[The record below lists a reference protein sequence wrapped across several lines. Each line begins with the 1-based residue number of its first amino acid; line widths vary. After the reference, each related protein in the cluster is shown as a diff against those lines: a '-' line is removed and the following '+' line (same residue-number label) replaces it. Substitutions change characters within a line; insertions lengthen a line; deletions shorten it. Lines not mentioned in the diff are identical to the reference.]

1 MSNDIPNEDR
11 VLGEALAR
19 SIEAQS
25 PPQTPFA
32 RSRIAMRLE
41 RPQRRFPFA
50 AMLGAAA
57 AIVLA
62 LALGSW
68 LLELRA
74 DRDRSIA
81 TAPTAS
87 PDAATAVP
95 SPVPSPSATA
105 PAGASTPAPVTSLR
119 VFFPRAGLPPVSA
132 IVMGAGPQASAEDRI
147 RSRLEALNP
156 ARTPAVPPG
165 AFNPFPLSDPAQ
177 LRVASVVVS
186 GDTASV
192 DFALF
197 DGGWRWSGD
206 EPQVRGLIQEL
217 VYTATEEPGIRRV
230 TITENGGKPTSIG
243 GVAVAS
249 PLSREDVFGY
259 AHPGDTRP
267 YSGSGAPMPPLSVAL
282 STTYSVDQFAPALA
296 RFVIRVDGGIAARQF
311 PDFGVDLAPNDDTA
325 RPEYGKYVLQL
336 KIAGA
341 RDTTTPGTTLVD
353 RSPLRS
359 ILTSEGRG
367 QLGTTA
373 FVYWLGLDD
382 QRPWRATVLFDP
394 ARIVIDIGGAPS
406 AVSDDGNTVVYAPAP
421 GATVATSFDI
431 GGVVRAFEAGYVWRV
446 RDGSGATIANGHGTA
461 NIGTAAV
468 WGAYDAKVTLPAGT
482 IGRVTLEV
490 FQVSAKD
497 GSEVSK
503 VTVPLTAR

>member
-1 MSNDIPNEDR
+1 MSNGIPNEDR

-41 RPQRRFPFA
+41 RPQRRFTFA
-50 AMLGAAA
+50 PMLGAAA

-156 ARTPAVPPG
+156 ARSPAVPPG

-192 DFALF
+192 DFALP

-267 YSGSGAPMPPLSVAL
+267 YIGIGEPILVPSVAT
-282 STTYSVDQFAPALA
+282 SYSVDQFAPGLA
-296 RFVIRVDGGIAARQF
+296 RFVIRVDSDPLLARHLPQYS
-311 PDFGVDLAPNDDTA
+311 VELRRNDDA
-325 RPEYGKYVLQL
+325 AHPELGKFVLVVSVPN
-336 KIAGA
+336 A
-341 RDTTTPGTTLVD
+341 RDTTTPTTTLVD
-353 RSPLRS
+353 RSPLRAIVAS
-359 ILTSEGRG
+359 QGAPAPAAGITY
-367 QLGTTA
+367 T
-373 FVYWLGLDD
+373 LGLDD
-382 QRPWRATVLFDP
+382 QRPWRPIELYDP
-394 ARIVIDIGGAPS
+394 DRIVIDIGGAPGGI
-406 AVSDDGNTVVYAPAP
+406 SDDGNTVVYAPTP
-421 GATVATSFDI
+421 GTTVRTSFDV
-431 GGVVRAFEAGYVWRV
+431 GGVVRAFEAGYLWRA
-446 RDGSGATIANGHGTA
+446 RDASGRVIGSGHGTA
-461 NIGTAAV
+461 NIGTAPF
-468 WGAYDAKVTLPAGT
+468 WGGYQSKVALPPGT
-482 IGRVTLEV
+482 TGTVTLEV
-490 FQVSAKD
+490 FQLSARD
-497 GSEVSK
+497 GSEISK
-503 VTVPLTAR
+503 VAIPLTVR